1 MQRNLKCKNFVGMKK
16 IKIFSH
22 ALLVCFEKKIIQ
34 LISGK

>member
-16 IKIFSH
+16 IFLH